1 MRRIK
6 VEVVMIMDSA
16 GWERR
21 FECLGNMLLLSAL
34 FICPTLCIDR

>member
-21 FECLGNMLLLSAL
+21 FECLLSAL